1 MTSGAYIDCMR
12 NRDLNSNNHPA
23 PAELYALERAARS
36 ARAAELA
43 RLLKASL
50 ASVKGLLA
58 SRNVTK
64 GLRHA

>member
-1 MTSGAYIDCMR
+1 MR
-12 NRDLNSNNHPA
+12 NRDLNHYPT

-43 RLLKASL
+43 RLLKAGL